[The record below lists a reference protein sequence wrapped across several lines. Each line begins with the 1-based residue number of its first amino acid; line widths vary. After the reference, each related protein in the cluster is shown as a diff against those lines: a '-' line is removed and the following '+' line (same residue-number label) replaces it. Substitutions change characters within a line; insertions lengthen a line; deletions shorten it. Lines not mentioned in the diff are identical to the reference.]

1 MSGEAAIPPAVL
13 WAQRKEDVFL
23 TFSIESKAPI
33 IKIEKDSVY
42 FKGVNAQDN
51 KVHEVTI
58 PLYDAVLPENSGFV
72 NKGRCIEMVLRKE
85 KKDAAYWPSLTKD
98 KKKPH
103 YLKVDFNKWRDE
115 DDEEENG
122 GGGGNDNYD
131 IEELLRSMG
140 GGGGGGGAA
149 GDKAEKPSFDDLE
162 SDSDD
167 ENLPDLE

>member
-1 MSGEAAIPPAVL
+1 MSSETPIPPAVL
-13 WAQRKEDVFL
+13 WAQRKEDIFL
-23 TFSIESKAPI
+23 TFSVECKEPN

-58 PLYDAVLPENSGFV
+58 QLYDAVLPENSGFV

-85 KKDAAYWPSLTKD
+85 KKDASYWPSLTKD

-122 GGGGNDNYD
+122 GNDNNYD

-140 GGGGGGGAA
+140 GGAGGGA
-149 GDKAEKPSFDDLE
+149 GDKPEKPSFDDLE